1 MAHKLTNFTRGS
13 QLIGHFGFMFAA
25 GVKTPLLLTAATFSG
40 FIWWRLSV
48 LLDDHETYLCWMRV
62 YAWVFDWFG
71 FDPAKKINLQLAS
84 GAHILTPIATLPNHP
99 LILAAWDRL
108 IAGIEQGGTI
118 AALITVPCIAGF
130 GWIATRFGRRAKE
143 SLHERGA
150 VLATKSQL
158 VAEIRARNA
167 VERAREYGQVLGRGW
182 RFTTQKERRAAGLFE
197 PYKIAGVPFPWRLEQ
212 SHAMLI
218 GTTGAGKTVALRDLL
233 SQARERGDRAVI
245 FDLTGAFIEAFYD
258 PTRDVILNPTDAR
271 CPQWS
276 IFDDCPDEA
285 TLTSAAEALVPLD
298 NGGSDNFWVLAAR
311 TLFIEMCLKLR
322 ERGLATNA
330 ALGTELM
337 TASLAHIHEFVVGT
351 VAGPLTSPDAP
362 KMAQSIHS
370 ILTTNGKALM
380 ALPTSGPKFA
390 IRDWIGGSGKPGS
403 FLFVSSRYAEMAV
416 TSHLL
421 TLWMD
426 TAMMALMSGERSRKL
441 QVWFLFDELGALHRM
456 PALEKGLQTARNY
469 GGAIVAGV
477 HAYAKLKDTYGENMA
492 TTIASLTRTKL
503 VLAAGDRDSAIWCSD
518 AIGHTQVRVMEEG
531 YSYGADN
538 ARDAVSLTPRTYNV
552 PLVLPDTLK
561 DLPSLRGYLK
571 FPDGFPAAA
580 IKLRYVE
587 YPRVAEPYI
596 KRDIGEGRRQPAPP
610 SEPSPAP
617 GPAPAQPGDDQGRG
631 PGNSKSPPP
640 TSPPPVDPI
649 GTFLHTPTPATRP
662 GVQGN
667 LPLAAEPAGGSVNG
681 PKGLSKSTG
690 ATPNMSVNLPAT
702 TGTLATAVPAA
713 QQHSDARKEATPNRE
728 RDHGAVSERNIGVGP
743 TKHRHTHE
751 PDHER

>member
-25 GVKTPLLLTAATFSG
+25 GIKTPLLLTAATFSG

-48 LLDDHETYLCWMRV
+48 LLDDHQTYLCWMRI
-62 YAWVFDWFG
+62 YAWIFDWFG
-71 FDPAKKINLQLAS
+71 FEPTKQVNLQLAS
-84 GAHILTPIATLPNHP
+84 GGQIVTPIATLPNHP
-99 LILAAWDRL
+99 LILAAWARL
-108 IAGIEQGGTI
+108 IVGIEQGSTI

-150 VLATKSQL
+150 VLATRSQL
-158 VAEIRARNA
+158 IVEIGTHNA
-167 VERAREYGQVLGRGW
+167 VERTREYGQVLGRGW
-182 RFTTQKERRAAGLFE
+182 RFTTKKERRAAGLFE
-197 PYKIAGVPFPWRLEQ
+197 PYKIAGVSFPWRLEQ
-212 SHAMLI
+212 SHAMI
-218 GTTGAGKTVALRDLL
+218 VGTTGTGKTVAMRDLL
-233 SQARERGDRAVI
+233 SQARARGDRAVV

-285 TLTSAAEALVPLD
+285 TLTSAAEALVPLES
-298 NGGSDNFWVLAAR
+298 GASDSFWVLAAR

-322 ERGLATNA
+322 DKGLATNA
-330 ALGTELM
+330 ALGSELM

-362 KMAQSIHS
+362 RMAQSIHS

-380 ALPTSGPKFA
+380 ALPTSGPSFS

-426 TAMMALMSGERSRKL
+426 TAMMALMSGQRTREL

-503 VLAAGDRDSAIWCSD
+503 VLATADRDSATWCSD
-518 AIGHTQVRVMEEG
+518 FIGHGQLREMEEG

-538 ARDAVSLTPRTYNV
+538 ARDAVSLTPRRYTV

-561 DLPSLRGYLK
+561 DLPRLKGYLK
-571 FPDGFPAAA
+571 FPDGFPAAPV
-580 IKLRYVE
+580 KLRYVE
-587 YPRVAEPYI
+587 YPSVAEPYI
-596 KRDIGEGRRQPAPP
+596 KRDIGEGRRRLSPP
-610 SEPSPAP
+610 TEPSPTP
-617 GPAPAQPGDDQGRG
+617 GPAAAQPGDDQGRV
-631 PGNSKSPPP
+631 PVSSDASQP
-640 TSPPPVDPI
+640 TSRPPIDPI
-649 GTFLHTPTPATRP
+649 GTFLQTLTPATRP
-662 GVQGN
+662 GAQGN
-667 LPLAAEPAGGSVNG
+667 LPLAALPVGGSANG
-681 PKGLSKSTG
+681 PKALAAG
-690 ATPNMSVNLPAT
+690 AVVASHTPMSPPIT
-702 TGTLATAVPAA
+702 TGILAAA
-713 QQHSDARKEATPNRE
+713 MPLTQLDPDAAKEAAPDRE
-728 RDHGAVSERNIGVGP
+728 RDHGAVTERNIGID
-743 TKHRHTHE
+743 HARHCHPRE
-751 PDHER
+751 PAYER